1 MAEIVIRNLKEV
13 LAAIDGAAEK
23 IEQGAQLGI
32 MRVGLA
38 VERQAKLNFQGTRSY
53 EKRVSQKTGR
63 PWLKVTPSKHVG
75 GSGPNTVTGNLKRS
89 IKTTYRVGLG
99 VYTAE
104 VGPTMIYSRQV
115 EKGGGK
121 WPAGVKY
128 PYLEPAA
135 LMLLRSGKINRI
147 FATAV
152 REKLGS

>member
-1 MAEIVIRNLKEV
+1 MTAIVIKNLNEV
-13 LAAIDGAAEK
+13 LAAIDGASDK
-23 IEQGAQLGI
+23 ISQGAQIGV

-53 EKRVSQKTGR
+53 EKRVSKNGR
-63 PWLKVTPSKHVG
+63 PYIVTTPPKHVG

-89 IKTTYRVGLG
+89 IKTTFRVGFDK
-99 VYTAE
+99 YIAE
-104 VGPTMIYSRQV
+104 VGPTMIYARQV

-121 WPAGVKY
+121 WPSGLKY

-135 LMLLRSGKINRI
+135 LLLLRSGKINRI
-147 FATAV
+147 FATAI

>member
-1 MAEIVIRNLKEV
+1 MAEIVIKNLNDV

-23 IEQGAQLGI
+23 IAQGAQLGI

-53 EKRVSQKTGR
+53 EKRVSKKTGR
-63 PWLKVTPSKHVG
+63 PWLKITPPKHVG

-89 IKTTYRVGLG
+89 IKTTYRTGLG

-121 WPAGVKY
+121 WPVGVKY

-147 FATAV
+147 FITAV
-152 REKLGS
+152 KEKLGS

>member
-1 MAEIVIRNLKEV
+1 MAEIVIKNLADV

-53 EKRVSQKTGR
+53 QKRVSKKTGN
-63 PWLKVTPSKHVG
+63 PWLKITPPKHVG

-89 IKTTYRVGLG
+89 IRTAYRHGFDTYTT
-99 VYTAE
+99 E
-104 VGPTMIYSRQV
+104 VGPTMIYARQV

-121 WPAGVKY
+121 WPAGLKY

-135 LMLLRSGKINRI
+135 LSLYLSGKLNRI

>member
-1 MAEIVIRNLKEV
+1 MAEIVIKNLQDV

-53 EKRVSQKTGR
+53 SKKVSKNGL
-63 PWLKVTPSKHVG
+63 PYLVITPRKHVG

-89 IKTTYRVGLG
+89 IKTTYRKGLG

-104 VGPTMIYSRQV
+104 VGPTMIYARQV

-135 LMLLRSGKINRI
+135 LMLLRNGTINRV

-152 REKLGS
+152 KERLGS

>member
-1 MAEIVIRNLKEV
+1 MAEIVIKNLKEV
-13 LAAIDGAAEK
+13 LAAIDGSAEK
-23 IEQGAQLGI
+23 IAQGAQLGI

-53 EKRVSQKTGR
+53 EKRVSKNGR
-63 PWLKVTPSKHVG
+63 PYLVITPKKHVG

-104 VGPTMIYSRQV
+104 VGPTMIYARQV

-121 WPAGVKY
+121 WPAGLKY

-135 LMLLRSGKINRI
+135 LSLYLSGKLNRI

-152 REKLGS
+152 KEKLGS

>member
-1 MAEIVIRNLKEV
+1 MAEIVIKNLKDV

-53 EKRVSQKTGR
+53 EKRVSKNGR
-63 PWLKVTPSKHVG
+63 PYLVITPKNHVG

-104 VGPTMIYSRQV
+104 VGPTMIYARQV

-121 WPAGVKY
+121 WPPGVKY

-135 LMLLRSGKINRI
+135 LMLLRSGKLTRI
-147 FATAV
+147 FSTAV

>member
-1 MAEIVIRNLKEV
+1 MAEIVITNLKDV
-13 LAAIDGAAEK
+13 LAAIDGAADK
-23 IEQGAQLGI
+23 IEQGAQLGV

-53 EKRVSQKTGR
+53 EKRVSKKTGN
-63 PWLKVTPSKHVG
+63 PWLKITPPRHVG

-89 IKTTYRVGLG
+89 IKTTYVKGLG
-99 VYTAE
+99 LYTAE

-115 EKGGGK
+115 ENGGGK
-121 WPAGVKY
+121 WPAGLKY

>member
-23 IEQGAQLGI
+23 IERGAQLRI

-53 EKRVSQKTGR
+53 EKRVSKNGR
-63 PWLKVTPSKHVG
+63 PYLVITPKKHVG

-89 IKTTYRVGLG
+89 IKTTYRAGLG

-104 VGPTMIYSRQV
+104 VGPTMIYARQV

-121 WPAGVKY
+121 WPPGVKY

-152 REKLGS
+152 KEKLGS

>member
-1 MAEIVIRNLKEV
+1 MAEIVITNLKDV
-13 LAAIDGAAEK
+13 LAAIDGSATK

-53 EKRVSQKTGR
+53 EKRTSKNGR
-63 PWLKVTPSKHVG
+63 PYLVITPKNHVG

-104 VGPTMIYSRQV
+104 VGPTMIYARQV

-121 WPAGVKY
+121 WPPGVKY

-135 LMLLRSGKINRI
+135 LSLLRSGKLTRI
-147 FATAV
+147 FSTAV
-152 REKLGS
+152 KEKLGS

>member
-1 MAEIVIRNLKEV
+1 MAEIVIKNLKDV

-53 EKRVSQKTGR
+53 EKRTSKNGR
-63 PWLKVTPSKHVG
+63 PYLKITPPTPVG

-99 VYTAE
+99 LYTAE
-104 VGPTMIYSRQV
+104 VGPTMIYARQV

-121 WPAGVKY
+121 WPPGVKY

-147 FATAV
+147 FTTAV
-152 REKLGS
+152 KEKLGS

>member
-1 MAEIVIRNLKEV
+1 MAEIVIKNLKDV

-53 EKRVSQKTGR
+53 EKRTSKNGR
-63 PWLKVTPSKHVG
+63 AYLVITPPKHVG

-99 VYTAE
+99 LYTAE
-104 VGPTMIYSRQV
+104 VGPTMIYARQV

-121 WPAGVKY
+121 WPPGVKY

-135 LMLLRSGKINRI
+135 LSLLRSGKLTRI
-147 FATAV
+147 FSTAV
-152 REKLGS
+152 KEKLGS

>member
-1 MAEIVIRNLKEV
+1 
-13 LAAIDGAAEK
+13 
-23 IEQGAQLGI
+23 

-53 EKRVSQKTGR
+53 EKRVSKKGN
-63 PWLKVTPSKHVG
+63 PWLKITPPRHVG

-104 VGPTMIYSRQV
+104 VGPTMIYARQV

-121 WPAGVKY
+121 WPPGVKY

-147 FATAV
+147 FTTAV
-152 REKLGS
+152 NEKLRS

>member
-1 MAEIVIRNLKEV
+1 MAEIVIKNLKDV

-23 IEQGAQLGI
+23 IEQGAQLGV

-53 EKRVSQKTGR
+53 EKRVSKKTGN
-63 PWLKVTPSKHVG
+63 PWLKITPSKHVG

-104 VGPTMIYSRQV
+104 VGPTMIYARQV

-121 WPAGVKY
+121 WPSGLKY

-147 FATAV
+147 FMTAV
-152 REKLGS
+152 KEKLGS

>member
-1 MAEIVIRNLKEV
+1 MAEIVIKNLKDV

-23 IEQGAQLGI
+23 IEQGAQLGV
-32 MRVGLA
+32 MRVGLQI
-38 VERQAKLNFQGTRSY
+38 ERQAKLNFQGTRSY
-53 EKRVSQKTGR
+53 QKRVSKKTGN
-63 PWLKVTPSKHVG
+63 PWLKITPPKHVG

-104 VGPTMIYSRQV
+104 VGPTMIYARQV

-121 WPAGVKY
+121 WPSGLKY

-152 REKLGS
+152 KEKLGS